1 MLEEGYVI
9 RGINWRQTFPVT
21 NIFRSFRI
29 AFHPSK
35 MVLGLAL
42 LLTVYVGGRILDR
55 IWPVHARAVAGEVE
69 QYQQLIG
76 SGDDRHALAQ
86 WRDEQQKQID
96 AAYASEL
103 LARGVDKDAAIALQ
117 DAQARNKSAELGDA
131 IAKQLTDTVNQT
143 WTDYKAI
150 VAQAEA
156 DYAKPTEKSA
166 ALRKTRDVIID
177 QAGKV
182 RNSLLAAAYD
192 QAYQD
197 KTQIKSYLGQGL
209 FISTFEYETH
219 QVSRLARAILHD
231 NWFGEGGV
239 KDSVINLVTVGP
251 VWLITCHPIFFILIA
266 LLFLFAWSLFG
277 GAISRIAAVHVARDE
292 KISVRQAVNFSV
304 GKFISFASA
313 PVVPLLIFGLI
324 GLVVAVA
331 GLLTNVNFLGPI
343 IVGAAF
349 ILALL
354 AGLLMTIVLLGT
366 LGGINLMYPT
376 IAVEGSDSFDA
387 ISRSFSY
394 VYARPWRMFFYSA
407 VALVY
412 GAITYLIVHLFIWLM
427 LVLTHRFAG
436 AGVFVSGN
444 DMRNLF
450 NDMWPNPQAVGR
462 LTYHVNYPALGPGQ
476 SVGAFLIQFWVM
488 LLASL
493 LGAFAISLYFSAN
506 TIIYYL
512 MRAEVDATEMDDVY
526 LEQGD
531 EEFTEAPPAPAAA
544 TSEVI
549 GAVTVAATPA
559 SPAPTEPTAPGDAL
573 PSA

>member
-1 MLEEGYVI
+1 MQEEGHVI
-9 RGINWRQTFPVT
+9 RGINWRETFPFT
-21 NIFRSFRI
+21 NIFRSFRV

-42 LLTVYVGGRILDR
+42 LLTVYVGGRILDY
-55 IWPVHARAVAGEVE
+55 IWPIHAHAVVGEVE
-69 QYQQLIG
+69 KYQSLIWT
-76 SGDDRHALAQ
+76 GDDRHALAQ
-86 WRDEQQKQID
+86 WREDQQKQID
-96 AAYASEL
+96 VAYAAEL
-103 LARGVDKDAAIALQ
+103 VALGVDTDDKIAMQ
-117 DAQARNKSAELGDA
+117 DAQARAKSNKLYGA
-131 IAKQLTDTVNQT
+131 IDHQLQAKVNEISDQ
-143 WTDYKAI
+143 YKVA
-150 VAQAEA
+150 VAQAKDNYKNAVEQTADLKKIRDEA
-156 DYAKPTEKSA
+156 
-166 ALRKTRDVIID
+166 ID
-177 QAGKV
+177 QADKERG
-182 RNSLLAAAYD
+182 RRLAETYD
-192 QAYQD
+192 QAYD
-197 KTQIKSYLGQGL
+197 HKSQIGAFLGQGL

-219 QVSRLARAILHD
+219 QVSRMVWAILHD
-231 NWFGEGGV
+231 NWFGNEGV
-239 KDSVINLVTVGP
+239 KDSVINLVVIGP
-251 VWLITCHPIFFILIA
+251 IWLITCHPIFFILLA

-324 GLVVAVA
+324 GLVIAVA
-331 GLLTNVNFLGPI
+331 GLITNVPFFGPI

-354 AGLLMTIVLLGT
+354 AGVMMTIVLLGM

-394 VYARPWRMFFYSA
+394 VYARPWRMFFYTA

-412 GAITYLIVHLFIWLM
+412 GAITYLIVHMFIWLM

-436 AGVFVSGN
+436 AGVVVSGA

-450 NDMWPNPQAVGR
+450 NDMWPNPQSVGR
-462 LTYHVNYPALGPGQ
+462 LTYHINYPTLGFGQ
-476 SVGAFLIQFWVM
+476 SIGAFLIQFWVM

-531 EEFTEAPPAPAAA
+531 EEFTETPGATASSPVPTAAQADAVAAGPAPA
-544 TSEVI
+544 TD
-549 GAVTVAATPA
+549 ATP
-559 SPAPTEPTAPGDAL
+559 PQT
-573 PSA
+573 